1 MPTRNNN
8 GSDNSNDS
16 SDDEIPQFTTNSCI
30 LGESEAFVYYYSCK
44 ADNFVKRPVDQIYGP
59 NGKLY
64 IEHIPGH
71 SIITL
76 PKTVP
81 IQRPTRRI
89 AQKKPAKN
97 NSNIGFNGK
106 PAKPNNVFIRYRC
119 ANSGRIKKIFPN
131 ATQTDLSRIAAE
143 YWRNETVEGKERFYS
158 EYNAEYSEYIKKFKQ
173 WEIQT
178 KQLEIMCYEEFQP
191 QMMSMASVVVPTP
204 AHYESSADFSGAGPI
219 NHLGFG
225 DLPGFN
231 QKRRRSYSM
240 PAHRFIAK
248 RIPKQSDKDPACK
261 RQRAYPMA
269 EPHFN

>member
-1 MPTRNNN
+1 MPTHNNDGN
-8 GSDNSNDS
+8 DNSNDS
-16 SDDEIPQFTTNSCI
+16 SDDEIPQFTTNSRI

-81 IQRPTRRI
+81 IQKPTKRI
-89 AQKKPAKN
+89 AQKKSAKN
-97 NSNIGFNGK
+97 NSNTGLNGK

-119 ANSGRIKKIFPN
+119 ANSSRIKKFFPN

-143 YWRNETVEGKERFYS
+143 YWRNETVEGKKRFYS

-178 KQLEIMCYEEFQP
+178 KQLKIMCYKESQP
-191 QMMSMASVVVPTP
+191 QMMSMASVVMPTP
-204 AHYESSADFSGAGPI
+204 THYESTDFSGAGPI
-219 NHLGFG
+219 NHLEFG

-231 QKRRRSYSM
+231 QKRRRSYSI

-248 RIPKQSDKDPACK
+248 QIPKQSDKNPARK
-261 RQRAYPMA
+261 RQRVYPVA